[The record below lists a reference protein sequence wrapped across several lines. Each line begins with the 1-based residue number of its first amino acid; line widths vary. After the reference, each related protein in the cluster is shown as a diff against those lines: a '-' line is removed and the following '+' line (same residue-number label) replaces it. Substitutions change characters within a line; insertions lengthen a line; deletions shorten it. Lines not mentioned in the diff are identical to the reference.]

1 MAERAGLFEDGND
14 DFDVSAF
21 APKGPAKSAQPASDA
36 IRTVAESANFQSREP
51 VKTARA
57 KQRRRR
63 TGRNIQFNTKVT
75 GACRDTFYEISDRHG
90 WVLGETMEKAIEA
103 LQRELALEKSGE
115 AFSD

>member
-21 APKGPAKSAQPASDA
+21 TPKGPAKSARPASDA

-90 WVLGETMEKAIEA
+90 WVLGETMEKAIAA